1 MAETEGKSDSKTS
14 SDTAASDGGKADT
27 PSNYSRGENQ
37 KAVTEAY
44 RRNWADVFGKKK
56 KKRKGRT

>member
-1 MAETEGKSDSKTS
+1 MAEAGGKSEDKSS
-14 SDTAASDGGKADT
+14 SDSAASDGGKPDA

-56 KKRKGRT
+56 KRKGRT